1 MLGGQ
6 QEGTYCCGTSFRNAM
21 ATTSYNL
28 TGQVAL
34 VTGGTRGIGRAIAE
48 ALARQGARVIVSSRK
63 TAAVDETVSAI
74 RSGGGQAEGL
84 AANVGR
90 LDELHGL
97 ADRALALAPQV
108 DILVNNAAVN
118 PVYGPVEDTSVDAFA
133 KIMDVNLRAPFELA
147 KRLLPGMKAAGRGAI
162 VNISSIGGLKPERGL
177 GMYSVSKAALVS
189 LTQTMAM
196 EWGMHGVRANA
207 ICPGFIKTDFS
218 QVLWSND
225 AVMSGVLAHQPIKRI
240 GTSEEVAEMA
250 LFLASPAASFC
261 TGGVYLVDG
270 GYLTG

>member
-1 MLGGQ
+1 
-6 QEGTYCCGTSFRNAM
+6 M
-21 ATTSYNL
+21 ATTPYDL

-34 VTGGTRGIGRAIAE
+34 ITGGTRGIGRAIAE

-63 TAAVDETVSAI
+63 VAAVNDTVSAI

-84 AANVGR
+84 PANVGR
-90 LDELHGL
+90 LDELHAL
-97 ADRALALAPQV
+97 ADRALALVPQV

-118 PVYGPVEDTSVDAFA
+118 PVYGPVENTSVEAFA
-133 KIMDVNLRAPFELA
+133 KIFDVNLRAPFELA
-147 KRLLPGMKAAGRGAI
+147 KRLLPGMRAAGRGAI
-162 VNISSIGGLKPERGL
+162 VNVSSIGGLTPERGL
-177 GMYSVSKAALVS
+177 GIYSVSKAALIS
-189 LTQTMAM
+189 LTQTMAK
-196 EWGMHGVRANA
+196 EWGSQGIRANA

-225 AVMSGVLAHQPIKRI
+225 AVMSSVLAHQPIKRI
-240 GTSEEVAEMA
+240 GSPEEVAELA

-270 GYLTG
+270 GYSTD